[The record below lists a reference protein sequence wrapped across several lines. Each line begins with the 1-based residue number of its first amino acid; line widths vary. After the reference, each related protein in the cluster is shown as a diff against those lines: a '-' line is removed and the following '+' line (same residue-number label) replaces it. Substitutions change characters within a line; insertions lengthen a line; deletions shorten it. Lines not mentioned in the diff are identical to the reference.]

1 MPEVIRLF
9 LRYLWTHFMRFY
21 EPICMKKVF
30 NCLRNKGFP
39 DLIVRSP
46 SSNSVYIG
54 SKIAINHRISSKHPQ
69 QNLSNLNQPFK
80 IIRVLNGGW
89 NELMIDCIK
98 MITFVGLDE
107 VVGGHFGVEGNDRG
121 KILNQVLFLEFVLTH
136 FLEYLYQKLIYFAC
150 IFAFVGG

>member
-1 MPEVIRLF
+1 
-9 LRYLWTHFMRFY
+9 
-21 EPICMKKVF
+21 
-30 NCLRNKGFP
+30 
-39 DLIVRSP
+39 
-46 SSNSVYIG
+46 
-54 SKIAINHRISSKHPQ
+54 
-69 QNLSNLNQPFK
+69 
-80 IIRVLNGGW
+80 
-89 NELMIDCIK
+89 